1 VSFLLLENLVK
12 EFVGRGGEGQVRAVD
27 QANINI
33 EKGEF
38 ITLLGPSGCGKTTTL
53 RLIAG
58 FEFPTEGR
66 IVLDGEVINDLPPN
80 QREMAMVFQSYAI
93 FPHLSVFEN
102 ISYGLKIR
110 RLSGEAIKE
119 KVRRVL
125 ALTELTGLENRAPNA
140 LSGGQQQRVALARA
154 LVMEPK
160 VLLMDEPLSNLD
172 AKLRE
177 VMRTEIRRIQQTLG
191 ITSVYVTH
199 DQIEAMTLS
208 DRIVVMNRGRIEQIG
223 SPQDIYRHPR
233 TTFVADF
240 IGRANFVEATVRS
253 LDGHTVAVDALGQTL
268 TVPMPDRALQ
278 AGQPVKLVVRPE
290 AIQVVEQAGQYQGIV
305 RWASYLGGVVEY
317 EVEVAGQR
325 LSIMNADPRHTV
337 IHPLGHEVG
346 LQILADCIYI
356 LPD

>member
-1 VSFLLLENLVK
+1 MSFLLLENLVK
-12 EFVGRGGEGQVRAVD
+12 EFVGRGGEGKVRAVD
-27 QANINI
+27 RANISI
-33 EKGEF
+33 EEGEF

-66 IVLDGEVINDLPPN
+66 IVLDGQTINDLPPN
-80 QREMAMVFQSYAI
+80 QRDMAMVFQSYAI
-93 FPHLSVFEN
+93 FPHLNVFEN
-102 ISYGLKIR
+102 IAYGLKIR
-110 RLSGEAIKE
+110 RLSGETIRQ

-125 ALTELTGLENRAPNA
+125 ELTELTGLENRAPNA

-208 DRIVVMNRGRIEQIG
+208 DRIVVMNQGRIEQIG
-223 SPQDIYRHPR
+223 PPQEIYRHPQ

-240 IGRANFVEATVRS
+240 IGRANFVEATVRGV
-253 LDGHTVAVDALGQTL
+253 DGRTVAVDALGQTL
-268 TVPMPDRALQ
+268 TVIKPERTIHPD
-278 AGQPVKLVVRPE
+278 QPVKLVVRPE
-290 AIQVVEQAGQYQGIV
+290 AIQVVEQGGQYQGVV
-305 RWASYLGGVVEY
+305 RWASYLGSLVEY

-325 LSIMNADPRHTV
+325 LSIIDNDPRHTV
-337 IHPLGHEVG
+337 VHPQGHEVG
-346 LQILADCIYI
+346 VQILEDCVYV